1 MSDAMMDNESSSPF
15 LAISTLDSSNSEM
28 NPVAQ
33 TTKLRNINIETK
45 KTKKKAISEI
55 FKKLIFKFFMFI
67 YYYKS

>member
-15 LAISTLDSSNSEM
+15 LAISTLDSSNSKM

-55 FKKLIFKFFMFI
+55 F
-67 YYYKS
+67 